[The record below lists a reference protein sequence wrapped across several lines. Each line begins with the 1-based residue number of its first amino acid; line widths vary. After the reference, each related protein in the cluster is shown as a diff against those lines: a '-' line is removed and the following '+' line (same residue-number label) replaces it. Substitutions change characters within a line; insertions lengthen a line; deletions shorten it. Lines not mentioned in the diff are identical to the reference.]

1 MKLWSKGFEPQK
13 LDYVDFLR
21 GFAIFTIVLMHFV
34 QGYEIPGWL
43 MTASSFGGAGVHIF
57 FLCSGFGLYLSHLR
71 RPLGYKSFLQ
81 RRFGKI
87 YFPMAVIC
95 LIIASYMALRGRD
108 VLMPLLSNLF
118 LYKMFIPEHETYFG
132 GQMWFVSTIIQFYF
146 AWPLLVRL
154 VQWKYGVYAA
164 VAISLGWATFTNV
177 MGLSEER
184 VWNSFF
190 LQYLWEFCLGM
201 KIAEVYVRN
210 NSHLELPKVRILLP
224 VCIVAM
230 IFTGTMGWLGDP
242 WKQYNDFFSLAAYL
256 SLALIIFSFEISW
269 LNGIMMY
276 TNRFSYEWYLSHLLV
291 FDVVTQVLGYFF
303 GELDMIVEIVICL
316 VLSYTFAIFFQWFIN
331 RRFGFRPRPLEDK
344 C

>member
-1 MKLWSKGFEPQK
+1 MKLWSKGFDTQK

-34 QGYEIPGWL
+34 QGYDIPEWL
-43 MTASSFGGAGVHIF
+43 MKVSSFGGAGVHVF

-71 RPLGYKSFLQ
+71 KPLDYKSFLQ

-95 LIIASYMALRGRD
+95 LVIACYMSLRGYE
-108 VLMPLLSNLF
+108 VIEPLLSTLF
-118 LYKMFIPEHETYFG
+118 LYKMFIPEHETFFG

-146 AWPLLVRL
+146 AWPLLMRL
-154 VQWKYGVYAA
+154 MRWRYGLYAA
-164 VAISLGWATFTNV
+164 VAISIGWATFTV
-177 MGLSEER
+177 MAGVAEER

-201 KIAEVYVRN
+201 KIAEVYVKN
-210 NSHLELPKVRILLP
+210 NSRLELPKVRTLLP

-230 IFTGTMGWLGDP
+230 VLTGTMGWLGHP
-242 WKQYNDFFSLAAYL
+242 WKQYNDFFSLTAYL
-256 SLALIIFSFEISW
+256 SLALIIFSIGIPW
-269 LNGIMMY
+269 LNGVMIY

-291 FDVVTQVLGYFF
+291 FDIATQALAYLF
-303 GELDMIVEIVICL
+303 GPMNMIAEIAICL
-316 VLSYTFAIFFQWFIN
+316 MLSYTFAIFFQWLMS
-331 RRFGFRPRPLEDK
+331 RRFTSRPVPIV
-344 C
+344 